1 MLSHKP
7 LKPCGAY
14 FSIRDTIFPMHVC
27 RTKNAACLKLSPDC
41 PACDTS
47 IFGKY
52 ASRPT
57 ACLLPQFVF
66 MTCKVIGHA
75 DLAAKPVSPPSHD
88 KFMSA
93 GTPPLGIEFWAARIN
108 KPNWTIHPAVF
119 ALAITTLSHSPIIS
133 STDVATQTPGP
144 STWR

>member
-1 MLSHKP
+1 MCFETTNMFFETVILSSHSP
-7 LKPCGAY
+7 VKPCCAY
-14 FSIRDTIFPMHVC
+14 FLIRDTIMTTIHVC
-27 RTKNAACLKLSPDC
+27 RRKHSAALNFSSTRSTW
-41 PACDTS
+41 DTS

-57 ACLLPQFVF
+57 ACLLSQFVF

-93 GTPPLGIEFWAARIN
+93 GRGMGNAMSQRGQWD
-108 KPNWTIHPAVF
+108 
-119 ALAITTLSHSPIIS
+119 SHSHQDDGTGNSPS
-133 STDVATQTPGP
+133 SVVV
-144 STWR
+144 

>member
-1 MLSHKP
+1 MCFETTNMFFETVILSSHSP
-7 LKPCGAY
+7 VKPCCAY
-14 FSIRDTIFPMHVC
+14 FSIRDTIMPIHVC
-27 RTKNAACLKLSPDC
+27 RRKHSAALNFSSTRSTW
-41 PACDTS
+41 DTS

-93 GTPPLGIEFWAARIN
+93 GTPPNGIEF
-108 KPNWTIHPAVF
+108 
-119 ALAITTLSHSPIIS
+119 
-133 STDVATQTPGP
+133 
-144 STWR
+144 